1 MKLKTTLKYP
11 LLLSTF
17 LLSASAVQAADIK
30 LTHKKQMTLSRIID
44 GVVTREGERPWM
56 ASLQQGGEHFCGGSV
71 IDRQWILTAAHCI
84 EDISQGDT
92 SFTVRVNFTNLS
104 DASSGETHQVETIYA
119 HEGYANGESK
129 DIALLKLKTPVSDS
143 IAAVALANEN
153 TMLEAAKPGEEAS
166 VSGWGNTSTTG
177 EEFPQELRNVEVP
190 IVSNEVCN
198 SAEAYGG
205 QIQNTEMCA
214 GFAEGGKDSCQ
225 GDSGGPLVVREN
237 GEFVQAGVVSWGDG
251 CAQPNKYGVYARVAS
266 FNDWIADVKAGNVEP
281 GTGGNGGGTGG
292 GDDGWGDDDWGD
304 DGWDDIPQDGTLISG
319 LPLSGLSGD
328 TDSTQSFQIEVPEGA
343 RILWVDIKGDS
354 GDADLYLQYGEEPT
368 TEMFEYA
375 PFKDGSTEHVLVRRP
390 QSGTWF
396 IMVHG
401 YDKFDDLEI
410 MAFAR

>member
-17 LLSASAVQAADIK
+17 LLSASAVQAADLK

-44 GVVTREGERPWM
+44 GVATRAGERPWM

-84 EDISQGDT
+84 EDITQGD
-92 SFTVRVNFTNLS
+92 SNFKVRVNFTNLS
-104 DASSGETHQVETIYA
+104 DTSSGETHQVETIYA
-119 HEGYANGESK
+119 HEGYAKGESK
-129 DIALLKLKTPVSDS
+129 DIALLKLKTPISGS
-143 IAAVALANEN
+143 IAAVALANKN
-153 TMLEAAKPGEEAS
+153 TMLEAAKPGQQAS

-205 QIQNTEMCA
+205 QIKNTEMCA
-214 GFAEGGKDSCQ
+214 GFAKGGKDSCQ

-266 FNDWIADVKAGNVEP
+266 FTDWIADVKAGKVKP
-281 GTGGNGGGTGG
+281 GTGGGNGGNTGG
-292 GDDGWGDDDWGD
+292 GDDGGDWGD
-304 DGWDDIPQDGTLISG
+304 GDWGDIPQDGTLISG
-319 LPLSGLSGD
+319 LPFAGISGD
-328 TDSTQSFQIEVPEGA
+328 TNSTQMFQIEVEEGA
-343 RILWVDIKGDS
+343 RILWVDIKGLS
-354 GDADLYLQYGEEPT
+354 GDADLYLQQGSEPT
-368 TEMFEYA
+368 TEAYEYA
-375 PFKDGSTEHVLVRRP
+375 PMFEGSNEHVMVEFP
-390 QSGTWF
+390 ESGTWY

-401 YDKFDDLEI
+401 HEKFEDLEI
-410 MAFAR
+410 LAFTR